1 MNMNMSINEIL
12 EEICRSG
19 SIYDEI
25 INNLITPRFDL
36 KLELI
41 SEIAI
46 SFCENGEKI
55 EKIYKDGYFKYYFI
69 MTVKNQIHSS
79 TSPFHKNVRISDNEY
94 IDNYEYIEYEDEIEF
109 KTIHEENIN
118 LIEEAFLNVKKTWFQ
133 EVLYNEYFY
142 KNKTYKQ
149 IANEYQINQTT
160 IWLNVKQ
167 VRDKMEEYIKN
178 KKK

>member
-1 MNMNMSINEIL
+1 MSMNINKLL
-12 EEICRSG
+12 EEICKPG

-36 KLELI
+36 KPELI
-41 SEIAI
+41 SEIGI
-46 SFCENGEKI
+46 SFCENKEKI
-55 EKIYKDGYFKYYFI
+55 EKIYEEGYFKYYFI

-79 TSPFHKNVRISDNEY
+79 TSPFHKNVRLKDYEF
-94 IDNYEYIEYEDEIEF
+94 IDNYETLEFEDEIEY
-109 KTIHEENIN
+109 KVTREENIN

-149 IANEYQINQTT
+149 IANEYEINQTT
-160 IWLNVKQ
+160 IWLNVKD
-167 VRDKMEEYIKN
+167 VRDKINEYIKN